1 MNTIQRHPA
10 INEEGYYTG
19 SELQWNVEDVEICV
33 MNSHPELELSEGDY
47 ERILVATLQGNEH
60 LMQKINEE
68 ICSTIEFMIENGQ
81 IQKQT
86 Q

>member
-1 MNTIQRHPA
+1 MSNKQRHPA

-19 SELQWNVEDVEICV
+19 AELKWNVEDVEICA
-33 MNSHPELELSEGDY
+33 MNGHPELELSERDY
-47 ERILVATLQGNEH
+47 ERILVATLQDNEH

-81 IQKQT
+81 IHT
-86 Q
+86 P